1 MRKFF
6 NCTVFLMAIALI
18 SCNWWASIWGNNILG
33 NNLSLLE
40 GDKKEDR
47 IIVYCEGDCHGGI
60 YVVPT
65 YARHYDSNGRYAE
78 YVEMAKSNKEWV
90 IVKTLRIKEK
100 QENYWI
106 ISKEFS
112 LAKLDCS
119 KNDCDSILQ
128 KQVIGPLALKEFQNK
143 LQVLNIDLNF
153 K

>member
-1 MRKFF
+1 M
-6 NCTVFLMAIALI
+6 
-18 SCNWWASIWGNNILG
+18 
-33 NNLSLLE
+33 E

-47 IIVYCEGDCHGGI
+47 IIVYCKGDCHGGI

-78 YVEMAKSNKEWV
+78 YVEEAKSNKEWV
-90 IVKTLRIKEK
+90 IVKTYRIKEN

-106 ISKEFS
+106 IDKEFS
-112 LAKLDCS
+112 IAKLDCS
-119 KNDCDSILQ
+119 TVDCDSILQ
-128 KQVIGPLALKEFQNK
+128 RQVTGPLTLNKFQHK